1 MSRDDPKSAEPVG
14 EGEYVVRS
22 GDCITS
28 IAAAHG
34 HFWQTL
40 WSAPENADLKA
51 AREDPNV
58 LLTGDRVFI
67 PELREK
73 LESCGTE
80 SKHRFRKKGVP
91 AKLRLR
97 LLLGSKPRRDLRYT
111 LTIDETTFK
120 GRTTSE
126 GIVEAPLPPHAREGK
141 LVLHVPGGDE
151 IMRLDLGSVEPI
163 RSVLGVQ
170 QRLLN
175 LGIRVALSG
184 VLDAQTRRAI
194 EEFQARIGHRSTG
207 ELGDDLYGEL
217 ERAHGC

>member
-1 MSRDDPKSAEPVG
+1 MSRGNSQSAQPVG
-14 EGEYVVRS
+14 DGEYVVRP

-40 WSAPENADLKA
+40 WNAPENADLKA
-51 AREDPNV
+51 TRKDPNV

-73 LESCGTE
+73 VESCAAE
-80 SKHRFRKKGVP
+80 SKHRFRKKGIP

-97 LLLGSKPRRDLRYT
+97 LLLGSKPRSDLAYT

-126 GIVEAPLPPHAREGK
+126 GIVEAPLPPYAREGK
-141 LVLHVPGGDE
+141 LVLHAKGGDE
-151 IMRLDLGSVEPI
+151 TMPLDLGAIEPI

-175 LGIRVALSG
+175 LGIRITLSG
-184 VLDAQTRRAI
+184 VLDEQTRRAI
-194 EEFQARIGHRSTG
+194 EEFRARIGQTARG
-207 ELGDDLYGEL
+207 EIDDALLGEL

>member
-1 MSRDDPKSAEPVG
+1 MSRDYLQPAQPIGDG
-14 EGEYVVRS
+14 DYVVRP

-40 WSAPENADLKA
+40 WDAPENADLKLT
-51 AREDPNV
+51 RKDPNV

-73 LESCGTE
+73 RESCGTE
-80 SKHRFRKKGVP
+80 SKHRFRKKGIP

-141 LVLHVPGGDE
+141 LVLHAPGGDE
-151 IMRLDLGSVEPI
+151 IMPLDLGSVEPI

-175 LGIRVALSG
+175 LGIRVTLSD
-184 VLDAQTRRAI
+184 VLDEQTRRAI
-194 EEFQARIGHRSTG
+194 EEFRARMGLSAGG
-207 ELGDDLYGEL
+207 EIDDALLGEL